1 MTGRV
6 AARAF
11 RTWVQVHEVPEP
23 SVPRAY
29 PSGIYDV
36 GRDTGFVKIG
46 TDHDTGAF
54 AVASIRGWWRAQGK
68 RVYPN
73 TKRLLMAISG
83 FAN

>member
-1 MTGRV
+1 MVSTEMTGRV

-46 TDHDTGAF
+46 
-54 AVASIRGWWRAQGK
+54 
-68 RVYPN
+68 
-73 TKRLLMAISG
+73 AISG
-83 FAN
+83 FPN